1 MKQYKV
7 IGFESAGPVFW
18 FTVLADNFTEALELI
33 SNDEYMTNMPFC
45 KLEVNE
51 MNTEEVIEESKQPVV
66 PQYVA
71 DFYESIKDNFET
83 KLYNY
88 FVEFYNGWEDINNDF
103 DHWFNSTAE
112 PIQTLVKMKL
122 FGYVVKQEKL
132 YTVELPYLDENKN
145 HHVVLRKTWDGK
157 VITTNSYVDWWRD
170 YESAQL
176 TEVEIKKDFS
186 DAWKYAKEVVVK

>member
-1 MKQYKV
+1 MSQYKV

-18 FTVLADNFTEALELI
+18 FTVLADNFAEALKLI
-33 SNDEYMTNMPFC
+33 STDEYMKDMNFC

-51 MNTEEVIEESKQPVV
+51 MNTEVIKQSNRPVV

-71 DFYESIKDNFET
+71 DFYEAIKDNFET

-88 FVEFYNGWEDINNDF
+88 FVEFYNGWEDSNDDF

-132 YTVELPYLDENKN
+132 YTVELPHLDKDKS

-157 VITTNSYVDWWRD
+157 VVATNSYVDWWRD

-176 TEVEIKKDFS
+176 TEVEIKKDF
-186 DAWKYAKEVVVK
+186 AFLWQFAKEVVTK